1 MRLIPRVVL
10 PVVATMMAI
19 TALALMPSGSAL
31 AYPGADNLS
40 IQQQCQ
46 SPNNVQI
53 GLFWTTYNLGEQWVD
68 VSLNNNN
75 FAPGTFLSNGPVA
88 ANVDHVVGSGI
99 QTGVTLYVRVNT
111 QTPSGWYSSPTLAFT
126 TISDCSTAVI
136 VPVPAP
142 LPVPVPV
149 PVGPPVVV
157 PVPIPGPPVPVPM
170 PQPPMVTPY

>member
-1 MRLIPRVVL
+1 MGRLFPDRGLTGSRVVRTRRELKSEGSGMRLIPRVVL

-19 TALALMPSGSAL
+19 TALALIPSGSAL

-99 QTGVTLYVRVNT
+99 QTGVT
-111 QTPSGWYSSPTLAFT
+111 
-126 TISDCSTAVI
+126 
-136 VPVPAP
+136 
-142 LPVPVPV
+142 
-149 PVGPPVVV
+149 
-157 PVPIPGPPVPVPM
+157 
-170 PQPPMVTPY
+170 